1 MSPTKIDAATWRAK
15 IEADLK
21 GKPFEKLIWHSPDG
35 LDVQPFYVSGHDG
48 SIHPRKQAAWQI
60 TEPVDTLATDHKAR
74 ALKGLEGGATAILLD
89 GKHGHTNLQAFS
101 EGILTDLAPILLRN
115 VEHRATDVDFWK
127 QHAATDG
134 HAGIDPMA
142 DIIAG
147 RKTEYDSSKLAEMI
161 RLKASTQAR
170 WGILSVDGSIFKNSG
185 GSIVDDLAFTLSA
198 LQEHLHQL
206 KALGYSGEQLGEVI
220 LYTATGTNFFFEI
233 AKLRALRQ
241 LAYLVAQPYAVEN
254 ISLLAESDS
263 IHSTQSDM
271 ATNILRLSTMGM
283 SAALGG
289 ADFVAL
295 HPHED
300 TEQARRIARNI
311 QHLLIEESYFDKNLD
326 PVAGSYYLEQ
336 LTRDLKEQAWAVFLQ
351 VEQSGGFLECLRNG
365 FVQNKIAAHL
375 KLQRENIAKRK
386 AILLGVNQY
395 PNLQDVFK
403 ESGPSTED
411 TALLKPVQLSEP
423 FEALRIRMQARAVA
437 PKAFLLQFGQPL
449 MRKARATYAFN
460 FLACAGIHS
469 VENTQPDDLAAS
481 LQELKAYQPDII
493 VLCSDND
500 SWDTLLPNIL
510 PSLPTPALKIM
521 AGKNNLSGF
530 DYSIFEGCDVLG
542 VLGEVLLGLDGL

>member
-1 MSPTKIDAATWRAK
+1 MSPTKTDAATWRAK

-35 LDVQPFYVSGHDG
+35 LDVQPFYVSSLYG
-48 SIHPRKQAAWQI
+48 STLPRKQAAWQI
-60 TEPVDTLATDHKAR
+60 TEPVDALASDHKAR
-74 ALKGLEGGATAILLD
+74 ALKGLEGGATAILFD
-89 GKHGHTNLQAFS
+89 GKLRHTDLQAFS
-101 EGILTDLAPILLRN
+101 EGILTVIAPILLRN
-115 VEHRATDVDFWK
+115 VDHQATDVDFWK
-127 QHAATDG
+127 QHADTDC
-134 HAGIDPMA
+134 HAGIDPIA

-147 RKTEYDSSKLAEMI
+147 RKAEYDSSKLAEMI

-185 GSIVDDLAFTLSA
+185 GSIVDELAFTLAA

-206 KALGYSGEQLGEVI
+206 KALGFSGEQLGEVI

-241 LAYLVAQPYAVEN
+241 LADLIAQPYAVEH

-263 IHSTQSDM
+263 IHSTLSDM

-336 LTRDLKEQAWAVFLQ
+336 LTRELKEQAWAVFLQ
-351 VEQSGGFLECLRNG
+351 LEQSGGFLECLRNG
-365 FVQNKIAAHL
+365 FIQSKIAAHL

-386 AILLGVNQY
+386 TILLGVNQY

-403 ESGPSTED
+403 DQAATTKD
-411 TALLKPVQLSEP
+411 AALLKPVKLSEP

-460 FLACAGIHS
+460 FLACAGISS
-469 VENTQPDDLAAS
+469 VENTQPDDLAAGIRE
-481 LQELKAYQPDII
+481 LQAFEPDII

-500 SWDTLLPNIL
+500 SWDNLLPGIL
-510 PSLPTPALKIM
+510 EKLPNHGLRIM

-530 DYSIFEGCDVLG
+530 NFSIYEGCDVLQTLEEISNR
-542 VLGEVLLGLDGL
+542 LG

>member
-21 GKPFEKLIWHSPDG
+21 GKPFEKLIWSSPEG
-35 LDVQPFYVSGHDG
+35 LEVQPFYDTGADG
-48 SIHPRKQAAWQI
+48 GTQHRGKAAWQI
-60 TEPVDTLATDHKAR
+60 TEPVDALASDHKAR
-74 ALKGLEGGATAILLD
+74 ALKGLEGGATAILFD
-89 GKHGHTNLQAFS
+89 GKQRHTDLQAFS
-101 EGILTDLAPILLRN
+101 EGILTDIAPILLRN
-115 VEHRATDVDFWK
+115 VEHQATDVDFWK
-127 QHAATDG
+127 QHAATDC

-147 RKTEYDSSKLAEMI
+147 RKAEYDSSKLAGMI

-185 GSIVDDLAFTLSA
+185 GSIVDELAFTLAA

-206 KALGYSGEQLGEVI
+206 KALGFSGEQLGEVI
-220 LYTATGTNFFFEI
+220 LYTAAGTNFFFEI

-241 LAYLVAQPYAVEN
+241 LAELVAHPYGVEQ

-283 SAALGG
+283 SASLGG
-289 ADFVAL
+289 ADFLAL

-336 LTRDLKEQAWAVFLQ
+336 LTRELKEQAWAVFLQ
-351 VEQSGGFLECLRNG
+351 LEQSGGFLECLRNG
-365 FVQNKIAAHL
+365 FVQSKIAAHL

-403 ESGPSTED
+403 ESGPSSED

-423 FEALRIRMQARAVA
+423 FEALRIRMQARAVT

-460 FLACAGIHS
+460 FLACAGIS
-469 VENTQPDDLAAS
+469 PVENKQPDDLAAS
-481 LQELKAYQPDII
+481 LRELQAYQPDII

-500 SWDTLLPNIL
+500 SWETLLHNIL
-510 PSLPTPALKIM
+510 PSLPAPALKIM

-530 DYSIFEGCDVLG
+530 DYSIYEGCDVLYT
-542 VLGEVLLGLDGL
+542 LEEILNRLD